1 MRLDFLRA
9 THPTYDAGLWRR
21 YDALYRGGEV
31 FAGLVDAFLP
41 QNPQEPPDVYA
52 ARKREAAYFNY
63 SGPICDWFAAK
74 LLASPFTPRAKRD
87 GEIVDPDPFY
97 AEFREDCDGAGTDL
111 VDLARERFCAALVKG
126 RSWWCVELPIDG
138 GEPPVNRAE
147 YEARGLGRA
156 YVYPIENEQVL
167 DWETD
172 RTGELLWAVVH
183 DIEATR
189 ESLSVRRGARVRE
202 TWRVYDRTN
211 VQAYVYEFDPT
222 QPEPKP
228 EEVSVLPDG
237 PPRPHGFSSVPLVP
251 MGFVGAKGVRV
262 QLGRRATTLSAAK
275 LEGFWLMNRLA
286 SPQIA
291 HFRRAAAL
299 DWNLTR
305 TCYAMP
311 VFKLKN
317 REPPVMGAGYYI
329 AIEAGEDATWMAP
342 PTAHL
347 AAMQQRVETLK
358 DELYRVANQ
367 MAQGVNNNAAAVGR
381 SGDSKAADAANTEVC
396 LHVYGAVVREAI
408 ERTYD
413 LIAEGRGDDVDW
425 SIEGL
430 NVFSLADAAVIVD
443 NATKAAMLP
452 IPSAT
457 FRRELAIRT
466 AEALLP
472 GADQETK
479 DAIRRE
485 IGDGIE
491 AEEAQRVE
499 DLLAEGERD
508 ADGKS
513 VTTMAAGA
521 EDDDEDEAPKSA
533 PGASE

>member
-31 FAGLVDAFLP
+31 FAGLVEEFLP
-41 QNPQEPPDVYA
+41 RNPSEPSDVYN
-52 ARKREAAYFNY
+52 ARKLEAAYFNY
-63 SGPICDWFAAK
+63 GGPICDWFAAK
-74 LLASPFTPRAKRD
+74 LLAAPFTPRAKLD
-87 GEIVDPDPFY
+87 GEVVDPDPFY

-111 VDLARERFCAALVKG
+111 VDFARERFCSALVKG
-126 RSWWCVELPIDG
+126 RSWWCAELPSDG
-138 GEPPVNRAE
+138 GVPPVNRAE

-156 YVYPIENEQVL
+156 YIYPIENEQVL

-172 RTGELLWAVVH
+172 RRGELLWAVVH
-183 DIEATR
+183 DVEAAR
-189 ESLSVRRGARVRE
+189 ESIGVRRGARVRE
-202 TWRVYDRTN
+202 TWRVYDRAN
-211 VQAYVYEFDPT
+211 VEAYVYEYDPT
-222 QPEPKP
+222 EPPPKP
-228 EEVSVLPDG
+228 EEVNVVSVG
-237 PPRPHGFSSVPLVP
+237 SRPHGFRSVPLVP
-251 MGFVGAKGVRV
+251 MGFVGTRGVRV
-262 QLGRRATTLSAAK
+262 QIGRRATTLSAAK

-311 VFKLKN
+311 VFSLRD
-317 REPPVMGAGYYI
+317 REPPVMGSGYYI
-329 AIEAGEDATWMAP
+329 MLSDGESASWMAP
-342 PTAHL
+342 PTEHL
-347 AAMQQRVETLK
+347 AAMQGRVETLK
-358 DELYRVANQ
+358 DEIYRVANQ

-381 SGDSKAADAANTEVC
+381 SGESKAADAANAEVC

-413 LIAEGRGDDVDW
+413 LLADGRNDPEDW
-425 SIEGL
+425 SVEGL
-430 NVFSLADAAVIVD
+430 NTFSLADAALVVD

-452 IPSAT
+452 IPSST

-472 GADQETK
+472 GADQEIK
-479 DAIRRE
+479 DTIRRE
-485 IGDGIE
+485 IADGIE
-491 AEEAQRVE
+491 SEEAARVE
-499 DLLAEGERD
+499 DLLADGEQV
-508 ADGKS
+508 AGGGKPGAPKLK
-513 VTTMAAGA
+513 AAEA
-521 EDDDEDEAPKSA
+521 DEDEAPESA